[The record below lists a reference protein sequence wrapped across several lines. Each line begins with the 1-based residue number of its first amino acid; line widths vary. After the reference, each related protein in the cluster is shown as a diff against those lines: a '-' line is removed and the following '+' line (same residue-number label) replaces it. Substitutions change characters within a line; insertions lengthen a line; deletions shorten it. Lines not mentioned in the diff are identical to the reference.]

1 MIALKKYIFNSF
13 SLLEIFVIYYI
24 DDFEEILVDLSI

>member
-13 SLLEIFVIYYI
+13 SSLEIFVIYYI